1 MKLFQDEGVHYVFK
15 KPLPYNIGRFMNH
28 LMAKKLCMITV
39 MCPVDSDDSDKEY
52 LPKKKEVEA
61 KLLKGE
67 VYRESYDKVT
77 KLIDENYDGIF
88 RIFISYPVTVKLKVD
103 NAVEEWVAIIDASN
117 CDRILDKK
125 LIDVFKEL

>member
-1 MKLFQDEGVHYVFK
+1 
-15 KPLPYNIGRFMNH
+15 
-28 LMAKKLCMITV
+28 MITV

-52 LPKKKEVEA
+52 ISVLIQAKFREKIGGDILLTTDPKKFYHTRPKKKEVEA